1 MAKKKGVPE
10 KYQPGSKRAGA
21 SIFRRNVVERGFNQL
36 KEWRGIASRTD
47 KHAINYRGAITFRA
61 TLAWIS

>member
-1 MAKKKGVPE
+1 VRVRRFLADV
-10 KYQPGSKRAGA
+10 GSRVLG
-21 SIFRRNVVERGFNQL
+21 VVERGFNQL
-36 KEWRGIASRTD
+36 KQWRRIAIRTD